1 MEIIRRSNIRIEAQA
16 STSAPL
22 EGLGAVVEPE
32 KVVRVMA
39 LVDGGGGADSTSGR
53 GRVEEPRVVHIT
65 ARPKRVKEILRGAG
79 YRLTEDAYEADIHAA
94 LSRLR
99 E

>member
-1 MEIIRRSNIRIEAQA
+1 M
-16 STSAPL
+16 
-22 EGLGAVVEPE
+22 EPE
-32 KVVRVMA
+32 KVVKVMA
-39 LVDGGGGADSTSGR
+39 LVGGGGGGSSSSNSGR

-79 YRLTEDAYEADIHAA
+79 YRLTEDTYEAEIHAA
-94 LSRLR
+94 LRRLR